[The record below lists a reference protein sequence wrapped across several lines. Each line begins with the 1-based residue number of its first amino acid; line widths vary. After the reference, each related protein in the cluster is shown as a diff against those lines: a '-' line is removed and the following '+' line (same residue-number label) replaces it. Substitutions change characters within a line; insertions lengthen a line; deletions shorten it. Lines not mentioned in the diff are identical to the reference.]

1 LFQAEFESVF
11 RAYDDMASFQY
22 LKSFRRARVVFD
34 SQKAAKSAKINL
46 HRTNVCGHV
55 IYCYYSHVVSWVLNW
70 YCLTAQ
76 GIYMYCMECNVI
88 KANYTVKVKTL
99 FW

>member
-55 IYCYYSHVVSWVLNW
+55 IYCYYSHVV
-70 YCLTAQ
+70 
-76 GIYMYCMECNVI
+76 
-88 KANYTVKVKTL
+88 
-99 FW
+99 